1 MIGINKHWVMRLVFY
16 MILCTLCINSLHG
29 SQGVLEN
36 CLNLVLEN
44 GVLHVLTVE
53 DPFKEIGF
61 EADND
66 IWAREECLN
75 YRNRLEM
82 TIGKEYEGVPCLMV
96 NGGKARK
103 ETDTAWVAK
112 TRSIPYTGTA
122 GDYVV
127 DVYLAADYAFDASI
141 DKLYTSAV
149 VWFDADGN
157 VISQT
162 PLKVTATS
170 RKFSQS
176 RTKGRIPEKA
186 VSYKV
191 SVGFDA
197 PNVDPGHFCAVSKVV
212 LAKVAEKSNYHP
224 VSSFEIPP
232 QQLETSDISWKAECP
247 EGTSIKLQIS
257 DAPDA
262 NGVPGEW
269 ALFHGPD
276 GTANSFYEAPFKAM
290 GPWTRL
296 KVFFFSN
303 KDQCPVLK
311 EVNFNGIAMTQW
323 ELARSKLAPLVE
335 NLTVSP
341 TLNRREDIVLR
352 ISCMNAIS
360 WPTFTATID
369 GKDAT
374 ARFTRKGNLM
384 VCPTSEDYADGLHE
398 IKVSIADINGKST
411 TSTKYLM
418 IGQNPSNVPHVT
430 LRDDGMTLVDGKPFF
445 PIGAYAIWKREF
457 NNFDFDK
464 AFKDLSEAGFNF
476 AHSYNG
482 GAEYPQFLDTAQKY
496 GMRVW
501 SAAYSIH
508 SKDFLLNRLNHPAI
522 IAWYIGD
529 DTSANTTPCQL
540 QDRHDAL
547 KAIDDHRI
555 TTQAEHVRSAAAVSL
570 YRDYVRGTDNY
581 LPEVYPATVDTAE
594 NRGSTVAEVIRDMKT
609 IMSDIDKCGIEHPKS
624 VWPIIQYFKGW
635 NYKRFPEENEI
646 RAMSFA
652 SIVHGA
658 TGITWYTYG
667 GYVIPEKNMYNY
679 GITSTPERW
688 RIITTITR
696 QLHEL
701 EPVLVERKPAD
712 QPTPV
717 VYSGAKLDAFG
728 QPSITCLL
736 KHHEGETYVL
746 AVNSTLDTIEA
757 GIPVAG
763 VSGGSVMFE
772 GRAATIVG
780 GVLKDTFKPYDVH
793 VYRLK

>member
-1 MIGINKHWVMRLVFY
+1 MM
-16 MILCTLCINSLHG
+16 LCVLCLGSLRAG
-29 SQGVLEN
+29 QGVLEN
-36 CLNLVLEN
+36 CSNLVLED
-44 GVLHVLTVE
+44 GSLRVLTAE
-53 DPFKEIGF
+53 EPFKEIGF
-61 EADND
+61 GAGND
-66 IWAREECLN
+66 LWAREECLN
-75 YRNRLEM
+75 YRNRVEM
-82 TIGKEYEGVPCLMV
+82 TVGKEYDGVPCLMV
-96 NGGKARK
+96 AGGKERK

-112 TRSIPYTGTA
+112 TKNIPYQGTA
-122 GDYVV
+122 GDYIV
-127 DVYLAADYAFDASI
+127 DVYVAADYSFESSNDKIYDSVVLWHDA
-141 DKLYTSAV
+141 A
-149 VWFDADGN
+149 GN

-162 PLKVTATS
+162 PLKITSSS
-170 RKFSQS
+170 RKFTQA
-176 RTKGRIPEKA
+176 RTKGRIPENA
-186 VSYKV
+186 ASYKV
-191 SVGFDA
+191 SIGFDY
-197 PNVDPGHFCAVSKVV
+197 PNVDPGHFCAFSKVV
-212 LAKVAEKSNYHP
+212 LAKVAKKSDFYS
-224 VSSFEIPP
+224 VASFEILP
-232 QQLETSDISWKAECP
+232 QQLESRDVSWKAECP
-247 EGTSIKLQIS
+247 AGTSIKLQVS

-269 ALFHGPD
+269 TPFHGPD
-276 GTANSFYEAPFKAM
+276 GTANSFYDAPFKAT

-323 ELARSKLAPLVE
+323 ELARPKLAPLVE

-352 ISCMNAIS
+352 ISGMDAIS

-374 ARFTRKGNLM
+374 ARFKRKGSLM
-384 VCPTSEDYADGLHE
+384 VCPAAEDYANGLHE
-398 IKVSIADINGKST
+398 IKVTVADIVGKSS

-418 IGQNPSNVPHVT
+418 IGQNPANVPHVT

-445 PIGAYAIWKREF
+445 PIGAYAVWKREF

-464 AFKDLSEAGFNF
+464 AFKDLSDAGFNF

-482 GAEYPQFLDTAQKY
+482 GAEYPQFLDTAHKY

-508 SKDFLLNRLNHPAI
+508 SKDFQQNRLNHPAI

-529 DTSANTTPCQL
+529 DTARNTKPCEL

-547 KAIDDHRI
+547 KSIDDHRI
-555 TTQAEHVRSAAAVSL
+555 TTQAEHVGSAAAVSL

-594 NRGSTVAEVIRDMKT
+594 NRGSTVAEVIRDMKAC
-609 IMSDIDKCGIEHPKS
+609 MSDIDKCGIPHPKS

-652 SIVHGA
+652 SIIHGA

-667 GYVIPEKNMYNY
+667 GYVVPEKNMYNY
-679 GITSTPERW
+679 GITSSPERW

-712 QPTPV
+712 QPTPA

-736 KHHEGETYVL
+736 KRHEGETYVL

-757 GIPVAG
+757 GILLQG

-772 GRAATIVG
+772 GRAATIAS

-793 VYRLK
+793 IYRLK